1 MAKNERET
9 RVARALTPLTA
20 AGEIFLFIKRR
31 EKRNIDSGPRPSPVC
46 VLPLS
51 RIVNAITCT
60 LYSGLRKL

>member
-31 EKRNIDSGPRPSPVC
+31 EKRNISDSGPRPSPVC

-51 RIVNAITCT
+51 MNR
-60 LYSGLRKL
+60 

>member
-20 AGEIFLFIKRR
+20 AGEIFLFIKRK

-51 RIVNAITCT
+51 MNR
-60 LYSGLRKL
+60 